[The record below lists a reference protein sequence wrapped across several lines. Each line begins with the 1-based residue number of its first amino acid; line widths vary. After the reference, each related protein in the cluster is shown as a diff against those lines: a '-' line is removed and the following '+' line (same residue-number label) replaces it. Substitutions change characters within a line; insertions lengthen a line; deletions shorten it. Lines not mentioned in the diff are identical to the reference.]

1 MKGVKFL
8 LANFGHFALVD
19 ITRLKDDRNWLS
31 DSHITLALQCA
42 PFSIILFYFND
53 NNGMI

>member
-1 MKGVKFL
+1 VKAVKFL
-8 LANFGHFALVD
+8 LADFGHFALVD